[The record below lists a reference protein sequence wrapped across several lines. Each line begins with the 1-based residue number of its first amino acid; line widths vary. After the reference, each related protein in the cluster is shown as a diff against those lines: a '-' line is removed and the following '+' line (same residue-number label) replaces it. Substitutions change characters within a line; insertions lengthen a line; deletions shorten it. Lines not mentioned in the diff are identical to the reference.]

1 MHPLHPHPINHFR
14 RLLLLLA
21 CLGVGTVAGFVGEA
35 LTGSTTW
42 FLAIPAAVALGWLWV
57 ANPAECAGG
66 GCAPG
71 PSRPP
76 RGEG

>member
-1 MHPLHPHPINHFR
+1 M
-14 RLLLLLA
+14 LLLA
-21 CLGVGTVAGFVGEA
+21 CLAVGSGVGLVGEA

-57 ANPAECAGG
+57 ANPAECAGEG
-66 GCAPG
+66 RALG